1 MIFGLKNLYL
11 RGQYLWKN
19 QVNFMKRIEMPG
31 PVPSYLFPSY
41 SLLFS
46 YFLYPSYSL
55 LFKGK
60 VCV

>member
-31 PVPSYLFPSY
+31 PVPSY